1 MNKNEQKAFD
11 RLIKEA
17 AHKSVLHLSDVSFD
31 LTQSVF
37 LELCKAVRNELD
49 TTIQRIEWLK
59 QEEKK

>member
-11 RLIKEA
+11 RLINEA

-31 LTQSVF
+31 LTHSVF

-49 TTIQRIEWLK
+49 DTIRRL
-59 QEEKK
+59 EEPQKK

>member
-37 LELCKAVRNELD
+37 LELCKAVRRELD
-49 TTIQRIEWLK
+49 QTIQRLENF
-59 QEEKK
+59 QNEQR